1 MQDIQFSPEDIIKML
16 DYDKPLVG
24 GVYPKKYI
32 NWNKITE
39 LVNQNNENELTCE
52 SI

>member
-24 GVYPKKYI
+24 GVYPKKIY
-32 NWNKITE
+32 KLE
-39 LVNQNNENELTCE
+39 
-52 SI
+52 